1 MNDSDELT
9 AEILADLFCH
19 DITPAVS
26 YTKAGMHIKLT
37 PDMERWFEQEKVTNE
52 PELMA
57 KQQDFDEL
65 FMPYDLTF
73 CYNDDLCPWYSI
85 GLTSAP
91 CAAIGG
97 IVGYE
102 EYPPKYVFSYFCQYQ
117 LKDWVE
123 ELIRDGE
130 VTFETFVDF
139 TSEYEQWQQKMEEME

>member
-9 AEILADLFCH
+9 PEILADLFCH
-19 DITPAVS
+19 DVCEAVS
-26 YTKAGMHIKLT
+26 YTKGGMHIKLT
-37 PDMERWFEQEKVTNE
+37 PDMERWFEQNGVTNE
-52 PELMA
+52 PSLME
-57 KQQDFDEL
+57 KQQEYLEL

-73 CYNDDLCPWYSI
+73 CYNDDLVPYSI

-97 IVGYE
+97 IVGE
-102 EYPPKYVFSYFCQYQ
+102 MCYPPKYVFSYFCEYQ

-123 ELIRDGE
+123 QLIEHGE

-139 TSEYEQWQQKMEEME
+139 TKEHEEWEKRMLEE

>member
-9 AEILADLFCH
+9 AEILADLFYH
-19 DITPAVS
+19 DVTPAVS
-26 YTKAGMHIKLT
+26 YTKSGMHIKLT
-37 PDMERWFEQEKVTNE
+37 PDMERWFEQENVTNE
-52 PELMA
+52 PTLMA
-57 KQQDFDEL
+57 KQHTYCEL

-73 CYNDDLCPWYSI
+73 CYNDDLIPYSI

-123 ELIRDGE
+123 ELIEHGE

-139 TSEYEQWQQKMEEME
+139 TNEYEQWENKREEVE

>member
-1 MNDSDELT
+1 MDILT
-9 AEILADLFCH
+9 PEILADLFCH

-37 PDMERWFEQEKVTNE
+37 PDMKRWFEQEKVTNE

-73 CYNDDLCPWYSI
+73 CYNDDLYPWYSI

-102 EYPPKYVFSYFCQYQ
+102 EHPPKYVFSFFCNYQ

-123 ELIRDGE
+123 ELIREGE

-139 TSEYEQWQQKMEEME
+139 SKEYEQWSEKNAYIE

>member
-1 MNDSDELT
+1 MDELT
-9 AEILADLFCH
+9 PEILADLFCH

-26 YTKAGMHIKLT
+26 YTKSGMHIKLT
-37 PDMERWFEQEKVTNE
+37 PDMERWFEQEQVTNE

-102 EYPPKYVFSYFCQYQ
+102 EHPPKYVFSYFCQYQ